1 MKLLFDEN
9 LRPRLVANLTGE
21 FPDSL
26 HVRDI
31 GLERAMDEDI
41 WGFARDNGFV
51 IVSKDSDF
59 HQLSFLFG
67 HPPKVIWTRRGN
79 CSTAAVVSL
88 RRNTP
93 FHLSWVHSLGRRP
106 LQSILQ
112 QVEVV
117 LNGEPNVLQI

>member
-9 LRPRLVANLTGE
+9 LSPSLVADLGTE

-31 GLERAMDEDI
+31 GLERAMDEAV
-41 WGFARDNGFV
+41 WGYAKDNGFV

-67 HPPKVIWTRRGN
+67 HPPKVIWIQRGN

-88 RRNTP
+88 LRER
-93 FHLSWVHSLGRRP
+93 LSD
-106 LQSILQ
+106 ILKFGQ
-112 QVEVV
+112 EEDGTF
-117 LNGEPNVLQI
+117 LALR